1 MEKKLASIYL
11 DPSQPASFGG
21 LDAVYRAVKEKG
33 KNKISR
39 KQVRDWLSQQDVYT
53 LHKPARRRYKRSRV
67 IVPGINA
74 QFQADLVDLQNLS
87 RYNKGY
93 KYLLTCIDIFSK
105 YAFVL
110 PLKTKQ
116 GQELVK
122 AFLLV
127 ANPSNCKQIK
137 EQSSRISCSR
147 NFCVTT
153 TLPFSLLTLGSKPQ
167 WLSVLTEHL
176 RIRCIN
182 ISRPKTLSPISMY
195 YPS

>member
-1 MEKKLASIYL
+1 MTEKTLTSIYL

-39 KQVRDWLSQQDVYT
+39 KQVREWLSQQDVYT

-67 IVPGINA
+67 IVPGIDA

-105 YAFVL
+105 YAWVL
-110 PLKTKQ
+110 PLKSKQ

-122 AFLLV
+122 AFQKILSTGRKPTKLQTDQGTEFLNHVFQTFLCDNNIDFFTVHSGLKPSLV
-127 ANPSNCKQIK
+127 EC
-137 EQSSRISCSR
+137 
-147 NFCVTT
+147 
-153 TLPFSLLTLGSKPQ
+153 
-167 WLSVLTEHL
+167 LTEDDRYLAH
-176 RIRCIN
+176 
-182 ISRPKTLSPISMY
+182 S
-195 YPS
+195 

>member
-93 KYLLTCIDIFSK
+93 KYLLTCVDIFSK

-110 PLKTKQ
+110 PLNLKTKQ
-116 GQELVK
+116 GQELVE
-122 AFLLV
+122 AFQTILSTGRKHTKLQADQGTEFLKSCPRDKNIDFFTVNSEV
-127 ANPSNCKQIK
+127 AIY
-137 EQSSRISCSR
+137 SS
-147 NFCVTT
+147 
-153 TLPFSLLTLGSKPQ
+153 
-167 WLSVLTEHL
+167 
-176 RIRCIN
+176 
-182 ISRPKTLSPISMY
+182 KTG
-195 YPS
+195 

>member
-53 LHKPARRRYKRSRV
+53 LHKPAQRRYKRSRV
-67 IVPGINA
+67 IVFGIDE

-105 YAFVL
+105 YAWVL
-110 PLKTKQ
+110 PLKSKQ

-122 AFLLV
+122 DF
-127 ANPSNCKQIK
+127 
-137 EQSSRISCSR
+137 
-147 NFCVTT
+147 
-153 TLPFSLLTLGSKPQ
+153 
-167 WLSVLTEHL
+167 
-176 RIRCIN
+176 
-182 ISRPKTLSPISMY
+182 
-195 YPS
+195 

>member
-1 MEKKLASIYL
+1 MEKKLDSIYL

-67 IVPGINA
+67 I
-74 QFQADLVDLQNLS
+74 
-87 RYNKGY
+87 
-93 KYLLTCIDIFSK
+93 
-105 YAFVL
+105 
-110 PLKTKQ
+110 
-116 GQELVK
+116 
-122 AFLLV
+122 

-147 NFCVTT
+147 NFCVIT

-176 RIRCIN
+176 RIRCTN

>member
-93 KYLLTCIDIFSK
+93 KYLLTCVDIFSK

-116 GQELVK
+116 GQELVE
-122 AFLLV
+122 AFQKILST
-127 ANPSNCKQIK
+127 PNCKQIK
-137 EQSSRISCSR
+137 EQSFW
-147 NFCVTT
+147 NHVFVTK
-153 TLPFSLLTLGSKPQ
+153 TLTFSLLTLRLRYILPRPVNAQ
-167 WLSVLTEHL
+167 WG
-176 RIRCIN
+176 
-182 ISRPKTLSPISMY
+182 
-195 YPS
+195 